1 MFKNHSAKI
10 DFANTKRSSPTEP
23 LGRWS
28 KGEKQG
34 AKGYDHKP
42 LGRWPRI
49 SNSPT
54 NFRKYICLCQT
65 KLSRARERHIGIFF
79 LGLAEAVLYVKLS
92 ITESCRCTI
101 LHLPYP
107 CQAKINFV
115 YSGKSIRSRTK
126 KTKTSLLAVYHAPEV
141 TPSARAKRRSPRD
154 GCGGT
159 CRQAAPSAP
168 CTSRR
173 AS

>member
-1 MFKNHSAKI
+1 MFKNHSAMI

-54 NFRKYICLCQT
+54 NFRKHICLCQT
-65 KLSRARERHIGIFF
+65 KLSRTRERHIGIFF
-79 LGLAEAVLYVKLS
+79 LGLAETVPHVKLS

-101 LHLPYP
+101 LHLSLPG
-107 CQAKINFV
+107 QINFV

-126 KTKTSLLAVYHAPEV
+126 KTKTSLLGVI
-141 TPSARAKRRSPRD
+141 TPRSHSFSSSS
-154 GCGGT
+154 T
-159 CRQAAPSAP
+159 TFS
-168 CTSRR
+168 T
-173 AS
+173 